1 MATLTI
7 KSIPEAIVRRL
18 KVQAARHRRSL
29 NLEVIHLL
37 EVATHAAP
45 IDVEAELARIRAR
58 RPVLKGVR
66 IDDRVLREW
75 KNAGRP

>member
-7 KSIPEAIVRRL
+7 KNIPDAVVRRL
-18 KVQAARHRRSL
+18 KAQAARHRRSL

-37 EVATHAAP
+37 ETATHAAP
-45 IDVEAELARIRAR
+45 IDVEAELAQIRAR
-58 RPVLKGVR
+58 RPSLKGVR

-75 KNAGRP
+75 KNAGRL